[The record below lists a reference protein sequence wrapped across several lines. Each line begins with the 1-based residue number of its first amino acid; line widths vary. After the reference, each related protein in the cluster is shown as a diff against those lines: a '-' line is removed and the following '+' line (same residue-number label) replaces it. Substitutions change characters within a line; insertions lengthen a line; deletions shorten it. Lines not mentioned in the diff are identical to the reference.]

1 MRAFVVKLSPT
12 ILGILIFAV
21 FLILGFGLLYGF
33 ARLIQWAEPALYLL
47 IALSAVLFVA
57 GVLPFSLVRSLRSRM
72 AGYAIVLSAICGGC
86 TWLISFMYILLYLKA
101 WALLFIWLFQ
111 ISTPAA
117 IIILLFDEK
126 YPSAAFLAIA
136 FAAAYAMRF
145 YASWLAARYG
155 GTGPRTG
162 SRYRQINGDVY
173 EGEVVRK

>member
-1 MRAFVVKLSPT
+1 MRAFVVKLSPV
-12 ILGILIFAV
+12 LSGILILSV

-33 ARLIQWAEPALYLL
+33 ARLIQWAEPVLHLL
-47 IALSAVLFVA
+47 AALSILLFVC
-57 GVLPFSLVRSLRSRM
+57 GVLPFSLARSLRSRM
-72 AGYAIVLSAICGGC
+72 SGYAIVLSAVCGGC

-101 WALLFIWLFQ
+101 WALLFIWFFQ
-111 ISTPAA
+111 ISAPAA
-117 IIILLFDEK
+117 VIILLFDEK

-155 GTGPRTG
+155 GAGPGTG
-162 SRYRQINGDVY
+162 SKYRRIDGDVY